1 MRIFITDLST
11 ISVSTDNVKLG
22 PLFLAFSVPSIITC
36 PHNAPCYAGCYA
48 ASLEHLRPNLRNS
61 LMDNLH
67 ALLNEPEEVEKK
79 LVGVIKLMNRPKFRW
94 NVDGDVEVDATRPML
109 YIDMM
114 VRIAKKC
121 KNVEFTVYSK
131 SSLWKEV
138 KRPKNLHLLGSKW
151 GCWEPDMGDD
161 IPYTNILKDG
171 ESREGKHICPNQT
184 TKGAVTCSNCPLCS
198 GGLKAGET
206 LFFDPHGRNKKKV

>member
-1 MRIFITDLST
+1 MRIFITNIST
-11 ISVSTDNVKLG
+11 ISVSTDNTKLG
-22 PLFLAFSVPSIITC
+22 PLFLAFSVPSILTC
-36 PHNAPCYAGCYA
+36 PKNAPCFAACYA
-48 ASLEHLRPNLRNS
+48 ASLEHLRPNLRDA

-79 LVGVIKLMNRPKFRW
+79 LIGVIKLMGRPKFRW
-94 NVDGDVEVDATRPML
+94 NVDGDVEVGATRPYL

-121 KNVEFTVYSK
+121 RNVDFTVYSK
-131 SSLWKEV
+131 SSLWKGV

-151 GCWEPDMGDD
+151 GCWSPDMPDD
-161 IPYTNILKDG
+161 IPYTNILKKG
-171 ESREGKHICPNQT
+171 ESREGKRICPNQLN
-184 TKGAVTCSNCPLCS
+184 KSITCSNCPLCS

-206 LFFDPHGRNKKKV
+206 VYFDAHGRNKNKA

>member
-11 ISVSTDNVKLG
+11 ISVSTDNTKLG
-22 PLFLAFSVPSIITC
+22 PLYLAFSVPSIITC
-36 PHNAPCYAGCYA
+36 PKNAPCYAGCYA
-48 ASLEHLRPNLRNS
+48 NSLEHMRPTLKRA

-79 LVGVIKLMNRPKFRW
+79 LVGVIKLMGRPKFRW
-94 NVDGDVEVDATRPML
+94 NVDGDVEVDVTRPML

-114 VRIAKKC
+114 IRIAKKC

-131 SSLWKEV
+131 SSLWKGV

-151 GCWEPDMGDD
+151 GCWSPDMGDD
-161 IPYTNILKDG
+161 IPTTNILKKGD
-171 ESREGKHICPNQT
+171 SREGKRICPNQLN
-184 TKGAVTCSNCPLCS
+184 KSITCSNCPLCS

-206 LFFDPHGRNKKKV
+206 IWFEAHGRNKKKV

>member
-11 ISVSTDNVKLG
+11 ISVSTDNTKLG
-22 PLFLAFSVPSIITC
+22 PLYLAFSVPSIITC
-36 PHNAPCYAGCYA
+36 PKNAPCYAGCYA
-48 ASLEHLRPNLRNS
+48 NSLEHMRPTLKRA

-79 LVGVIKLMNRPKFRW
+79 LVGVIKLMGRPKFRW
-94 NVDGDVEVDATRPML
+94 NVDGDVEVDVTRPML

-131 SSLWKEV
+131 SSLWKGV

-151 GCWEPDMGDD
+151 GCWSPDMGDD
-161 IPYTNILKDG
+161 IPMTNILKKGD
-171 ESREGKHICPNQT
+171 SKEGKRICPNQLN
-184 TKGAVTCSNCPLCS
+184 KSITCSNCPLCS

-206 LFFDPHGRNKKKV
+206 IWFEAHGRNKKKV

>member
-36 PHNAPCYAGCYA
+36 PKNAPCYAGCYA
-48 ASLEHLRPNLRNS
+48 NSLEHMRPTLKRA

-79 LVGVIKLMNRPKFRW
+79 LVGVIKLMGRPKFRW
-94 NVDGDVEVDATRPML
+94 NVDGDVEVDVTRPML

-121 KNVEFTVYSK
+121 PKVSFTVYSK
-131 SSLWKEV
+131 SSLWKGV

-151 GCWEPDMGDD
+151 GCWSPDIGDD
-161 IPYTNILKDG
+161 IPMTNILKKGD
-171 ESREGKHICPNQT
+171 SREGKRICPNQLN
-184 TKGAVTCSNCPLCS
+184 KSITCSNCPLCS

-206 LFFDPHGRNKKKV
+206 VYFDAHGRNKNKV

>member
-22 PLFLAFSVPSIITC
+22 PLYLAFSVPSIITC
-36 PHNAPCYAGCYA
+36 PKNAPCYAGCYA
-48 ASLEHLRPNLRNS
+48 NSLEHMRPTLKRS

-79 LVGVIKLMNRPKFRW
+79 LVGVIKLMGRPKFRW
-94 NVDGDVEVDATRPML
+94 NVDGDVEVDVTRPML

-114 VRIAKKC
+114 IRIAKKC

-131 SSLWKEV
+131 SSLWKGV

-151 GCWEPDMGDD
+151 GCWSPDMGDD
-161 IPYTNILKDG
+161 IPMTNILKKGD
-171 ESREGKHICPNQT
+171 SREGKRICPNQLN
-184 TKGAVTCSNCPLCS
+184 KSSTCSNCPLCS

-206 LFFDPHGRNKKKV
+206 VYFDAHGRNKNKV